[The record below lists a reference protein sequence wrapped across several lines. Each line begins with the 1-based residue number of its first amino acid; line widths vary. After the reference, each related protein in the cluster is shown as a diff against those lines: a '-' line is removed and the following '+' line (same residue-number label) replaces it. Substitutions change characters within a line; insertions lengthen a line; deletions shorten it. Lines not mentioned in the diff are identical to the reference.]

1 MNDQAILERVL
12 ARRAAA
18 QNIPAQEWIPTH
30 LRVGAA
36 EITNEQEIADEI
48 AKILAPTSEVTKLPE
63 VHDPAG
69 DTLPFH
75 VASGKATQVLGSV
88 AIDPSR
94 MPDADDPTLTDSKS
108 RTLRVE
114 HQVAR
119 RRERDAGVAE
129 IEPEITKLIQAS
141 KLGKLAHKWDASI
154 HVTVRVSR

>member
-18 QNIPAQEWIPTH
+18 QNIPAQEWVPTH
-30 LRVGAA
+30 LRAGAA

-75 VASGKATQVLGSV
+75 IPAGKATQVLGTRE
-88 AIDPSR
+88 IDPSR
-94 MPDADDPTLTDSKS
+94 VPDNLNPLVTDSNGRALPTRS
-108 RTLRVE
+108 
-114 HQVAR
+114 AMA
-119 RRERDAGVAE
+119 REREALEVMKANE
-129 IEPEITKLIQAS
+129 ALTKLMR
-141 KLGKLAHKWDASI
+141 KWGAKRISYSF
-154 HVTVRVSR
+154 SR

>member
-18 QNIPAQEWIPTH
+18 QNIPAQEWVPTH

-75 VASGKATQVLGSV
+75 IPAGKATQVLGTRE
-88 AIDPSR
+88 IDPSR
-94 MPDADDPTLTDSKS
+94 VPDNLNPLVTDSNGRALPTRS
-108 RTLRVE
+108 
-114 HQVAR
+114 AMA
-119 RRERDAGVAE
+119 REREALEVMKANE
-129 IEPEITKLIQAS
+129 ALTKLMR
-141 KLGKLAHKWDASI
+141 KWGAKRISYSF
-154 HVTVRVSR
+154 SR